1 MKYRRKEKRR
11 EKKKEEARVSEMF
24 QGKSHSFQNYKSE
37 NNIQKLY
44 ISTYPDLERVQIPRI
59 SKKKKEKKRSK
70 DRIQFED
77 SKSTSILL

>member
-37 NNIQKLY
+37 NNI
-44 ISTYPDLERVQIPRI
+44 
-59 SKKKKEKKRSK
+59 
-70 DRIQFED
+70 
-77 SKSTSILL
+77 